1 MTAHAPAPRNS
12 AAVTP
17 QTVPEA
23 ELLTVAPLGVRAQ
36 VPWFFAWVAV
46 GVGLALAVTALGIFA
61 VPLALLVAVLL
72 IVFRHA
78 DSSAFGVL
86 AGVGLLSL
94 YVAYVQRQGPGT
106 AYWHTAKASGS
117 EQYLD
122 PRPWLAA
129 GVLLVAA
136 GIGAFVWRRRR
147 LTSPRRPPLPRPD
160 PRARQEPDRE

>member
-46 GVGLALAVTALGIFA
+46 GVGLALVVTALGIFA

-78 DSSAFGVL
+78 DRSAFGVL
-86 AGVGLLSL
+86 VGAGLLSL
-94 YVAYVQRQGPGT
+94 YVAYVQRRGPGT
-106 AYWHTAKASGS
+106 VYWHTATAAGA
-117 EQYLD
+117 ETYLD
-122 PRPWLAA
+122 PRPWLVA
-129 GVLLVAA
+129 GILLVAVGVA
-136 GIGAFVWRRRR
+136 AFLWRERR
-147 LTSPRRPPLPRPD
+147 LF
-160 PRARQEPDRE
+160 